1 MFDDY
6 RLTPNGLVFGILG
19 LLTLASAGLLYHT
32 HVCQSDAYETAV
44 TQTYNLPSIF
54 LPFGIAAVCYGLS
67 DKAVT
72 SVANPDQKWMLCVNV
87 MSSATSYVLGF
98 QMLGHDVASWTAGYT
113 VFVLVGLAA
122 FMSRVLGVALY
133 LSWLQLVAFGAAILC
148 TSEQLFASTPY
159 DTYDHVAESGDYLEL
174 EDMAGS
180 ETDSVCIEPS
190 PKTAGHEA
198 IQLPLG
204 SGNNALWI
212 ADVVLLA
219 LTSAIWIFSLWQN
232 FSPLLVDV
240 ASSIQ
245 PRLDRGY
252 KPVSELDVVV
262 SMFKEPPSA
271 VKSTFDRLK
280 GLPEIG
286 RRNPRL
292 IVYTKDPAANIEQ
305 LLEQT
310 GANSVVQLSNV
321 GREGHTYLHHV
332 IEQWEDLA
340 AQTIFLQADIHNPRE
355 FFPRVRDYY
364 TPQTGMLSLG
374 FGGQTCN
381 CRDCGDR
388 FGWWDNTLVGQVWSQ
403 AMNETC
409 TDQQMLLSYKGQF
422 VASAA
427 RLRGNEQS
435 LYKNLRTALED
446 PEDFVHQQEYLQG
459 RPDSMNAPFFGYTLE
474 RLWSVLL
481 QCSEERIATC
491 CPTLLSGTRRGG
503 SKEDCQCFDVY

>member
-1 MFDDY
+1 LQ
-6 RLTPNGLVFGILG
+6 RLG
-19 LLTLASAGLLYHT
+19 LEL
-32 HVCQSDAYETAV
+32 
-44 TQTYNLPSIF
+44 
-54 LPFGIAAVCYGLS
+54 
-67 DKAVT
+67 
-72 SVANPDQKWMLCVNV
+72 
-87 MSSATSYVLGF
+87 
-98 QMLGHDVASWTAGYT
+98 
-113 VFVLVGLAA
+113 
-122 FMSRVLGVALY
+122 
-133 LSWLQLVAFGAAILC
+133 
-148 TSEQLFASTPY
+148 
-159 DTYDHVAESGDYLEL
+159 GDYLEL

-180 ETDSVCIEPS
+180 ETDSVCIEHS
-190 PKTAGHEA
+190 LKAAGHEA
-198 IQLPLG
+198 IQLTLA

-212 ADVVLLA
+212 ADIILLA
-219 LTSAIWIFSLWQN
+219 LTVAIWIFSLWQN
-232 FSPLLVDV
+232 FSPSLVDV

-245 PRLDRGY
+245 PRLDRDY

-292 IVYTKDPAANIEQ
+292 VVYTKDPAANIEQ

-310 GANSVVQLSNV
+310 GATSVVQLPNV

-340 AQTIFLQADIHNPRE
+340 AQTFFLQADIHNPRE
-355 FFPRVRDYY
+355 FFTRVRDYY

-374 FGGQTCN
+374 FSGQTCN
-381 CRDCGDR
+381 CKDCGDR
-388 FGWWDNTLVGQVWSQ
+388 FGWWDNTLVGEVWSQ

-446 PEDFVHQQEYLQG
+446 PEDFVHQQDYLQG

-481 QCSEERIATC
+481 QCSEERIATR